1 MGVVVEEFRRVQRPQ
16 PVYPD
21 AQDIDLAGLGRALWR
36 AKAWVLGIAI
46 GCGVVIFIGL
56 SMMRPLYTS
65 ESRILIQNEES
76 AFTRPAADQG
86 RQQEPALDEQAVQSQ
101 VQVMTSRDLAL
112 QVVKDLDLA
121 KNSAFQKDAGVG
133 PIRRFINSLGLGGD
147 TEKSEQEKAADAF
160 AEHLSVFPLA
170 KSSVI
175 AIEYTSGD
183 TSLAAKAAN
192 TLADVYIDWQRHA
205 KLEQTRDA
213 TAWLRVQIEALRK
226 RVAESEEAAEKF
238 RAEKGLYAGG
248 NNVTLNAQQLSELN
262 SQVILAKAQKSEA
275 EARAR
280 LIKQMLEDNGEVDA
294 TPEVLKSELISRLIE
309 QRAQVQG
316 QLAEL
321 SATLMPSHPRIKQ
334 LNSELADSREQIR
347 LEAIKIVQGLENE
360 AQVAS
365 ARESSLRSSLNDVK
379 TQASGLGD
387 SEIKL
392 RALEREAKA
401 NRDLLESYLARYQD
415 ASARGDMGAVPAQAT
430 IVSRAHATLLPSFPK
445 RGPMTLLVMAA
456 AALLSV
462 AYILARELMAG
473 TAPAMRSAER
483 PPAVPTYTPPAP
495 RPEASA
501 LQPSSPRAETPLPAT
516 APMRPPEPAA
526 EIAAPVPPQAP
537 PSTAPEPAR
546 APRLRPSWLKVN
558 EMKSSK
564 PAAVPAPATR
574 SGKTDQ
580 TDFRDES
587 REASSGILQR
597 MRQRLHRR
605 DSMKTGNIAAD
616 AAVSGESLPDP
627 TPQLPSTRPNDL
639 RHYLQQR
646 MASAQRIPV
655 KNAAAPL
662 AAPRP
667 IKAGNGRVGPVLT
680 SLDTVLNHVFAA
692 AKGEAP
698 HALLVASAAPKTD
711 SAPDAIELSRAL
723 VAKNANVLLIDLT
736 RGASAVSGVLGL
748 PRSPGFTDLMAGRVG
763 FGDVIRVDPDT
774 ALQVIPAGNPAMKV
788 DGDELARFGTLFNAL
803 TQAYDCVVLHADNE
817 TAEKFKPA
825 LRLELPVMVAVLPN
839 GASEKGADD
848 DLTGFLRL
856 GCPIVVYEQPGK
868 RARSGFLGRV
878 ASL

>member
-1 MGVVVEEFRRVQRPQ
+1 MGAVLEEFSRVQRPQ

-46 GCGVVIFIGL
+46 GCGVVTFIGL

-65 ESRILIQNEES
+65 ESRVLIQNEES

-86 RQQEPALDEQAVQSQ
+86 REQERALDEQAVQSQ

-112 QVVKDLDLA
+112 QVVKDLELA
-121 KNSAFQKDAGVG
+121 KNPAFQKDAGVG
-133 PIRRFINSLGLGGD
+133 PIRRLINRLGLGGD
-147 TEKSEQEKAADAF
+147 SEKSEQEKAADAF

-183 TSLAAKAAN
+183 TALAAKAAN
-192 TLADVYIDWQRHA
+192 KLADVYIDWQRHA

-213 TAWLRVQIEALRK
+213 TAWLRIQIEALRK

-238 RAEKGLYAGG
+238 RADKGLYAGG

-262 SQVILAKAQKSEA
+262 SQVILAKAQRSEA

-280 LIKQMLEDNGEVDA
+280 LIKQMLADNGDVDA
-294 TPEVLKSELISRLIE
+294 TPEVLKSELITRLIE
-309 QRAQVQG
+309 QRAQVQR

-462 AYILARELMAG
+462 VYIMARELMAG

-483 PPAVPTYTPPAP
+483 PPAAPIYAPP
-495 RPEASA
+495 
-501 LQPSSPRAETPLPAT
+501 SPRSATSPLQQAPPSRETPLPAT
-516 APMRPPEPAA
+516 AAARAPEPAA
-526 EIAAPVPPQAP
+526 PIVTAPPPQAP
-537 PSTAPEPAR
+537 PPAAPAR
-546 APRLRPSWLKVN
+546 AVRLRPSWLKVN

-564 PAAVPAPATR
+564 RPATIPAPATR
-574 SGKTDQ
+574 SAKTDQ
-580 TDFRDES
+580 AEFQTASPD
-587 REASSGILQR
+587 ASSGILQR

-605 DSMKTGNIAAD
+605 DSKKTGKFEEAASVGLE
-616 AAVSGESLPDP
+616 AMSDP
-627 TPQLPSTRPNDL
+627 APQLPSTRPNDL

-646 MASAQRIPV
+646 MASAQRKPV
-655 KNAAAPL
+655 KGAAPPL
-662 AAPRP
+662 APPRA

-680 SLDTVLNHVFAA
+680 SLETVLNHIFAA

-774 ALQVIPAGNPAMKV
+774 ALQVIPAGNPAIKV
-788 DGDELARFGTLFNAL
+788 EGDELARFGSLFNAL
-803 TQAYDCVVLHADNE
+803 TQTYDCVVLHADNE
-817 TAEKFKPA
+817 TAQKLKPA

-839 GASEKGADD
+839 GASEKGGDE
-848 DLTGFLRL
+848 DLTGFMRL
-856 GCPIVVYEQPGK
+856 GCPIVVYEQTGK

>member
-1 MGVVVEEFRRVQRPQ
+1 MQRPQ

-21 AQDIDLAGLGRALWR
+21 AQDVDLAGLGRALWR
-36 AKAWVLGIAI
+36 AKAWVLAVAI
-46 GCGVVIFIGL
+46 GCGVLTFIGL

-65 ESRILIQNEES
+65 ESRVLIQNEES

-86 RQQEPALDEQAVQSQ
+86 REQERALDEQAVQSH

-112 QVVKDLDLA
+112 KVVKDLDLA
-121 KNSAFQKDAGVG
+121 KNPAFQKDAGVE

-183 TSLAAKAAN
+183 TALAAKAAN
-192 TLADVYIDWQRHA
+192 KLADIYIEWQRQA

-280 LIKQMLEDNGEVDA
+280 LIKQMLEDNGDVDA
-294 TPEVLKSELISRLIE
+294 TPEVLKSELITRLIE
-309 QRAQVQG
+309 QRAQVQR

-456 AALLSV
+456 AALSSV
-462 AYILARELMAG
+462 AYVMARELMAG
-473 TAPAMRSAER
+473 TAQAMRGTER
-483 PPAVPTYTPPAP
+483 APAAPTYTPPAP
-495 RPEASA
+495 QRAASPLMPAPA
-501 LQPSSPRAETPLPAT
+501 LAEKSLPAA
-516 APMRPPEPAA
+516 APTRPPEPAI
-526 EIAAPVPPQAP
+526 EVTAAPEAP
-537 PSTAPEPAR
+537 PPAAHAR
-546 APRLRPSWLKVN
+546 ASRLRPSWLKVN

-564 PAAVPAPATR
+564 SPSPEEGSALAARPA
-574 SGKTDQ
+574 KTDQ
-580 TDFRDES
+580 AEFRDES

-605 DSMKTGNIAAD
+605 ESKKMGKTVEAATV
-616 AAVSGESLPDP
+616 ALDP
-627 TPQLPSTRPNDL
+627 TADEAPQLPSTRPNDL

-646 MASAQRIPV
+646 MANAQRLPA
-655 KNAAAPL
+655 KDPAPL
-662 AAPRP
+662 APPRP

-680 SLDTVLNHVFAA
+680 SLDTVLNHVLAA

-723 VAKNANVLLIDLT
+723 IAKNANVLLIDLT

-763 FGDVIRVDPDT
+763 FEDVIRVDPET
-774 ALQVIPAGNPAMKV
+774 ALQVIPAGNPAIKV
-788 DGDELARFGTLFNAL
+788 EGDELARFGNLFNAL

-817 TAEKFKPA
+817 TAQKFKPA
-825 LRLELPVMVAVLPN
+825 LRLELPVMVAVLPS
-839 GASEKGADD
+839 GASETGNDE

-856 GCPIVVYEQPGK
+856 GCPIVVYEQTGK
-868 RARSGFLGRV
+868 RARSGSLGRV
-878 ASL
+878 ASF

>member
-1 MGVVVEEFRRVQRPQ
+1 MQRPQ
-16 PVYPD
+16 PVYPE

-36 AKAWVLGIAI
+36 AKGWVLAVAI
-46 GCGVVIFIGL
+46 GCGVLTFIGL
-56 SMMRPLYTS
+56 SMLRPLYTS

-86 RQQEPALDEQAVQSQ
+86 REQGRALDEQAVQSQ

-112 QVVKDLDLA
+112 KVVKDLDLA
-121 KNSAFQKDAGVG
+121 NNPAFQKDAGVG
-133 PIRRFINSLGLGGD
+133 PIRRFINSLGLRGD

-170 KSSVI
+170 KSSVV

-192 TLADVYIDWQRHA
+192 KLADVYIDWQRHA

-238 RAEKGLYAGG
+238 RADKGLYAGG

-280 LIKQMLEDNGEVDA
+280 LIKQMLEDNGDVDA
-294 TPEVLKSELISRLIE
+294 TPEVLKSELITRLIE
-309 QRAQVQG
+309 QRAQVQR

-334 LNSELADSREQIR
+334 LNSELADSRKQIR

-445 RGPMTLLVMAA
+445 RGPMTLLVVAA

-462 AYILARELMAG
+462 AYILARELMSG
-473 TAPAMRSAER
+473 TAQTMRGAER
-483 PPAVPTYTPPAP
+483 AQATPIYAPPAP
-495 RPEASA
+495 RPAA
-501 LQPSSPRAETPLPAT
+501 DQRQASSPIAEAQVPA

-526 EIAAPVPPQAP
+526 DVATAVPQQAP
-537 PSTAPEPAR
+537 PSASR

-558 EMKSSK
+558 AMKSSK
-564 PAAVPAPATR
+564 PSPAAVAAADPR
-574 SGKTDQ
+574 SSRMEQ
-580 TDFRDES
+580 ADFRDES
-587 REASSGILQR
+587 REELSGILQR
-597 MRQRLHRR
+597 MRERLHRR
-605 DSMKTGNIAAD
+605 ESKKTGKVVETAA
-616 AAVSGESLPDP
+616 AAFDVPDEA
-627 TPQLPSTRPNDL
+627 PQLPSTRPNDL

-646 MASAQRIPV
+646 MASAQRLPA
-655 KNAAAPL
+655 KDTTTAPSI
-662 AAPRP
+662 APRP
-667 IKAGNGRVGPVLT
+667 VKAGNGRVGPVLT
-680 SLDTVLNHVFAA
+680 SLDTVINHVFAA

-723 VAKNANVLLIDLT
+723 VAKHANVLLIDLT

-763 FGDVIRVDPDT
+763 FGDVIRVDPET
-774 ALQVIPAGNPAMKV
+774 ALQIIPAGNPAIKV
-788 DGDELARFGTLFNAL
+788 EGDEVARFGTLFNAL

-817 TAEKFKPA
+817 TAQKFKPA
-825 LRLELPVMVAVLPN
+825 LRLELPVMVAVLPS
-839 GASEKGADD
+839 GASEKGNDE

-856 GCPIVVYEQPGK
+856 GCPIVVYEQTGK

>member
-36 AKAWVLGIAI
+36 AKGWVLAVAI
-46 GCGVVIFIGL
+46 GCGVLTFIGL
-56 SMMRPLYTS
+56 SMLRPLYTS
-65 ESRILIQNEES
+65 ESRVLIQNEES

-86 RQQEPALDEQAVQSQ
+86 REQERALDEQAVQSQ

-112 QVVKDLDLA
+112 KVVKDLDLA
-121 KNSAFQKDAGVG
+121 NNPAFQKDAGVG

-170 KSSVI
+170 KSSVV

-192 TLADVYIDWQRHA
+192 KLADVYIDWQRHA

-238 RAEKGLYAGG
+238 RADKGLYAGG

-280 LIKQMLEDNGEVDA
+280 LIKQMLEDNGDVDA
-294 TPEVLKSELISRLIE
+294 TPEVLKSELITRLIE
-309 QRAQVQG
+309 QRAQVQR

-334 LNSELADSREQIR
+334 LNSELADSRKQIR

-462 AYILARELMAG
+462 AYVMARELMAG
-473 TAPAMRSAER
+473 TAQAMRGSER
-483 PPAVPTYTPPAP
+483 APATPPPP
-495 RPEASA
+495 RPAA
-501 LQPSSPRAETPLPAT
+501 DQRQASSPIAEAPVPA
-516 APMRPPEPAA
+516 APIRPPEPAA
-526 EIAAPVPPQAP
+526 DVATAVPQQAP
-537 PSTAPEPAR
+537 PSTASC

-558 EMKSSK
+558 AMKSSK
-564 PAAVPAPATR
+564 PSPAAVAAPDPR
-574 SGKTDQ
+574 SSRTEQ
-580 TDFRDES
+580 ADFGDGS
-587 REASSGILQR
+587 REESSGIQQR

-605 DSMKTGNIAAD
+605 ESKKTGKVVETAA
-616 AAVSGESLPDP
+616 AAFDVPDEA
-627 TPQLPSTRPNDL
+627 PQLPSTRPNDL

-646 MASAQRIPV
+646 MASAQRLPA
-655 KNAAAPL
+655 KDTTAPST
-662 AAPRP
+662 APRP
-667 IKAGNGRVGPVLT
+667 VKARNGRVGPVLT
-680 SLDTVLNHVFAA
+680 SLDTVINHVFAA

-723 VAKNANVLLIDLT
+723 VAKHANVLLIDLT

-763 FGDVIRVDPDT
+763 FGDVIRVDPET
-774 ALQVIPAGNPAMKV
+774 ALQIIPAGNPAIKV
-788 DGDELARFGTLFNAL
+788 EGDEVARFGTLFNAL

-817 TAEKFKPA
+817 TAQKFKPA
-825 LRLELPVMVAVLPN
+825 LRLELPVMVAVLPR
-839 GASEKGADD
+839 GASEKGNDE

-856 GCPIVVYEQPGK
+856 GCPTVVYEQTGK

>member
-1 MGVVVEEFRRVQRPQ
+1 MGAVVEEFSRVQRPQ

-46 GCGVVIFIGL
+46 GCGVVTFIGL

-65 ESRILIQNEES
+65 ESRVLIQNEES

-86 RQQEPALDEQAVQSQ
+86 REQERALDEQAVQSQ

-112 QVVKDLDLA
+112 QVVKDLELA
-121 KNSAFQKDAGVG
+121 KNPAFQKDAGVG
-133 PIRRFINSLGLGGD
+133 PIRRFINRLGLGGD
-147 TEKSEQEKAADAF
+147 SEKSEQEKAADAF

-183 TSLAAKAAN
+183 PALAAKAAN
-192 TLADVYIDWQRHA
+192 KLADVYIDWQRHA

-213 TAWLRVQIEALRK
+213 TAWLRIQIDSLRK

-238 RAEKGLYAGG
+238 RADKGLYAGG

-280 LIKQMLEDNGEVDA
+280 LIKQMLADNGDVDA
-294 TPEVLKSELISRLIE
+294 TPEVLKSELITRLIE
-309 QRAQVQG
+309 QRAQVQR
-316 QLAEL
+316 QFAEL

-334 LNSELADSREQIR
+334 LNSELADSREQVR

-379 TQASGLGD
+379 RQASGLGD

-415 ASARGDMGAVPAQAT
+415 ASSRGDMGAVPAQAT

-456 AALLSV
+456 ATLLSV
-462 AYILARELMAG
+462 AYIMARELMAG

-483 PPAVPTYTPPAP
+483 PPAAPIYAPPSP
-495 RPEASA
+495 RPATSPLQQAS
-501 LQPSSPRAETPLPAT
+501 LSRETPLPAT
-516 APMRPPEPAA
+516 APARAPEPAA
-526 EIAAPVPPQAP
+526 PIVTAVPPQAP
-537 PSTAPEPAR
+537 PPAAPAR
-546 APRLRPSWLKVN
+546 AVRLRPSWLKVN

-564 PAAVPAPATR
+564 PPAAVPAPVTR
-574 SGKTDQ
+574 SAKTDHAEFQ
-580 TDFRDES
+580 SES
-587 REASSGILQR
+587 PDASSGILQR

-605 DSMKTGNIAAD
+605 DSKKTGKIEEAASVGVE
-616 AAVSGESLPDP
+616 AKSDP
-627 TPQLPSTRPNDL
+627 APQLPSTRPNDL

-646 MASAQRIPV
+646 MASAQRKPV
-655 KNAAAPL
+655 KDAALPL
-662 AAPRP
+662 APPRA

-680 SLDTVLNHVFAA
+680 SLETVLNHIFAA

-698 HALLVASAAPKTD
+698 HALLVASVAPKTD
-711 SAPDAIELSRAL
+711 SAPEAIELSRAL
-723 VAKNANVLLIDLT
+723 VAKHESVVLIDLT

-774 ALQVIPAGNPAMKV
+774 ALQVIPAGNPAIKV
-788 DGDELARFGTLFNAL
+788 EGDEIARFGSLFNAL
-803 TQAYDCVVLHADNE
+803 TQTYDCVVLHADNE
-817 TAEKFKPA
+817 TAQKLKPA

-839 GASEKGADD
+839 GASEKGGDE
-848 DLTGFLRL
+848 DLTGFMRL
-856 GCPIVVYEQPGK
+856 GCPIVVYEQTGK